1 MTFIYLYILCLDSVR
16 FHYTLLDVCAEF
28 SCVYGT
34 INNRRMLFYKIAH
47 IFTRLDLLGR
57 SRRLYN
63 STGWT
68 MGQAV
73 CLNPDPSSGPL
84 SRRLL
89 VRPNPRPPA
98 VRHESRVYHSATQ
111 SRPQFDASFS
121 EKLLNIVATR
131 VEILA

>member
-1 MTFIYLYILCLDSVR
+1 VCMAQSTI
-16 FHYTLLDVCAEF
+16 DVCF
-28 SCVYGT
+28 ST
-34 INNRRMLFYKIAH
+34 KIAH